1 MDWSVWA
8 QILMW
13 LRSALRLT
21 KSLTNVTSSSGEVIY
36 KQVCLLAEQIYEQV
50 CLLAEQIYEQVC
62 LLAEQ

>member
-50 CLLAEQIYEQVC
+50 CLLAEQ
-62 LLAEQ
+62 